1 MRCRERSGY
10 ISSRSIAVDADDAV
24 VRSVLKK
31 GFQAQSSGQDN

>member
-24 VRSVLKK
+24 VRSVLK
-31 GFQAQSSGQDN
+31 GFQAQTSGQDN